1 MGYLGPLGSTLEL
14 LGCQLGASWSYAGH
28 LGVSWR
34 PLGAILAPSWGV
46 LGAFWGSMLAHVGV
60 CWPILRYLQ
69 DLKAFSRR
77 NVRSWGQLGVNLEDF
92 GANLEDF
99 GAILET
105 MLAYVGVC
113 VAILKHLKVNF
124 CTTYCFYKNLQKHG
138 VLQCFLKVGGSM
150 LRLNSII
157 LGLCWDILEHLGG
170 KWGYLGHLRASWS
183 YVGHL
188 GGILEHLGAQKPSNM
203 NPPPLR
209 SGAIP
214 SLPSP
219 RPSPI

>member
-1 MGYLGPLGSTLEL
+1 M
-14 LGCQLGASWSYAGH
+14 
-28 LGVSWR
+28 
-34 PLGAILAPSWGV
+34 APSSRV

-113 VAILKHLKVNF
+113 VAILKHLKVNS
-124 CTTYCFYKNLQKHG
+124 CTTC
-138 VLQCFLKVGGSM
+138 CFL
-150 LRLNSII
+150 
-157 LGLCWDILEHLGG
+157 
-170 KWGYLGHLRASWS
+170 
-183 YVGHL
+183 
-188 GGILEHLGAQKPSNM
+188 QKPSKTRCFTLFFEGWSVQVEANFDYARPM
-203 NPPPLR
+203 LR
-209 SGAIP
+209 IFGTSWRLVGL
-214 SLPSP
+214 S
-219 RPSPI
+219 